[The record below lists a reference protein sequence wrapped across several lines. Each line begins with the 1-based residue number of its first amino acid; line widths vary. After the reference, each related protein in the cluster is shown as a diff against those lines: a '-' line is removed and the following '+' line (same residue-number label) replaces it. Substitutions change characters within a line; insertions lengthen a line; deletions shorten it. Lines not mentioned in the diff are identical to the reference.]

1 MENLMKIIDSIQS
14 EIKEIMDNDS
24 AHDFEHVLRVY
35 KNAQKICKKEKA
47 NEKLILSA
55 ALLHDIVSY
64 RKSDKR
70 SKLSSIE
77 SAKKSKQI
85 LKKYDF
91 ASDEI
96 AIICDAIKD
105 HSFSQNKTPSTIEG
119 KILQDADRLD
129 ALGAIGIARVFAT
142 GGSLK
147 RPFYNID
154 DPFCKTRIP
163 DDKIWTVDHFFQKL
177 LKLESMM
184 NTKSGKI
191 EAKKR
196 TKVLKEFLNQLKQE
210 I

>member
-1 MENLMKIIDSIQS
+1 MKIIDSIQS

-177 LKLESMM
+177 LKLECMM

>member
-1 MENLMKIIDSIQS
+1 MIVFDSLKD
-14 EIKEIMDNDS
+14 EVKKIMDDDS

-35 KNAQKICKKEKA
+35 KNAKKICKEEKA
-47 NEKLILSA
+47 NEKLVLSA

-64 RKSDKR
+64 PKSDKR
-70 SKLSSIE
+70 SKMSSLE

-91 ASDEI
+91 SKEEI
-96 AIICDAIKD
+96 MIISDAICD
-105 HSFSQNKTPSTIEG
+105 HSFSQNKVPRTLEG
-119 KILQDADRLD
+119 RILQDADRLD

-147 RPFYNID
+147 RPFYNLD

-177 LKLESMM
+177 LKLESLM
-184 NTKSGKI
+184 NTKSGKV
-191 EAKKR
+191 EAKRR
-196 TKVLKEFLNQLKQE
+196 TRVLKEFLNYLKQE
-210 I
+210 LS